1 MARSRKLNVAPI
13 RSSGETISELPDV
26 PPSEK
31 QVSWAGLFYLSVV
44 YVFWG
49 STYLGIRIA
58 VREGSG
64 FPPFTMAGLRV
75 LVGGMLLLL
84 WSAGTRRRVR
94 LSRQEMAV
102 LAISGLLLWLGG
114 NGLVT
119 WAEQRAHSG
128 YAALLIAAVPI
139 WVALIE
145 AVLDWKAPSGLL
157 IGSLLI
163 GFAGIVL
170 LSVPMLASGVR
181 ADMWSL
187 IALLLAGLSW
197 GSGTVLQ
204 SRKPVSLA
212 ARVSSGY
219 QQIFAGLGFVLVA
232 LLIREPRPDPA
243 PEAWLA
249 WGYLVLFGSVF
260 AFTSF
265 VQALRLLPI
274 SVAMTYAY
282 VNPVIAMILGWLI
295 LREPI
300 TGWTLG
306 GAALVLLGVAGI
318 FRTRYSE
325 TSTD

>member
-1 MARSRKLNVAPI
+1 MADPPNSVTAPVP
-13 RSSGETISELPDV
+13 SSGDTHSEISPI
-26 PPSEK
+26 PPTERPAP
-31 QVSWAGLFYLSVV
+31 WIGYFHLSVV
-44 YVFWG
+44 YLVWG
-49 STYLGIRIA
+49 STYLAIRVA

-64 FPPFTMAGLRV
+64 FPPLTMAGLRV
-75 LVGGMLLLL
+75 LAGGMLLLV
-84 WSAGTRRRVR
+84 WSASSRRRVR

-102 LAISGLLLWLGG
+102 LATSGLLLWLGG

-128 YAALLIAAVPI
+128 YAALLIAATPI

-145 AVLDWKAPSGLL
+145 SVLDWKIPSRLL
-157 IGSLLI
+157 IGSLLV

-170 LSVPMLASGVR
+170 LSVPVLASGAS
-181 ADMWSL
+181 ADLWSL

-197 GSGTVLQ
+197 GSGTILQ
-204 SRKPVSLA
+204 SRKPVVLA

-219 QQIFAGLGFVLVA
+219 QQVFAGLGFVLVA
-232 LLIREPRPDPA
+232 LLIREPRPDPV
-243 PEAWLA
+243 PEAWMA
-249 WGYLVLFGSVF
+249 WGYLVVFGSVF

-265 VQALRLLPI
+265 VQAVRLLPI

-282 VNPVIAMILGWLI
+282 INPVIAMLLGWLI

-300 TGWTLG
+300 TIWTLA

-318 FRTRYSE
+318 FRARYSG
-325 TSTD
+325 TTTG

>member
-1 MARSRKLNVAPI
+1 MADPRESVTVPAH
-13 RSSGETISELPDV
+13 SSGEEHSDQPPV
-26 PPSEK
+26 PPSEREAN
-31 QVSWAGLFYLSVV
+31 WIGLFHLAVV
-44 YVFWG
+44 YLVWG
-49 STYLGIRIA
+49 STYLAIRVA

-75 LVGGMLLLL
+75 LAGGSLLLL
-84 WSAGTRRRVR
+84 WSAGGRRRVR
-94 LSRQEMAV
+94 LSRQEIAV
-102 LAISGLLLWLGG
+102 LGASGLLLWLGG

-128 YAALLIAAVPI
+128 HAALLIAAVPI

-145 AVLDWKAPSGLL
+145 AVLDRKVPSGLL

-170 LSVPMLASGVR
+170 LSVPVLVSGVT
-181 ADMWSL
+181 ADLWSL
-187 IALLLAGLSW
+187 IAMLLAGLSW
-197 GSGTVLQ
+197 GGGTVLQ
-204 SRKPVSLA
+204 TRKPVALA

-219 QQIFAGLGFVLVA
+219 QQLFAGFGFVLVA
-232 LLIREPRPDPA
+232 LLIREPRPDPI

-249 WGYLVLFGSVF
+249 WGYLVIFGSVF

-274 SVAMTYAY
+274 NVAMTYAY
-282 VNPVIAMILGWLI
+282 VNPVIAVILGWLI

-300 TGWTLG
+300 TLWTLG

-318 FRTRYSE
+318 FRARYSG
-325 TSTD
+325 TSTG